1 MSGTQQVLHHRGN
14 YLVRRLR
21 LAPGEAT
28 AWHRDPCHRVTVVLS
43 GDLLDIE
50 YRDVRDAHRETIA
63 AGEAHWSEPSNRVH
77 RAVNVGKVLFEEV
90 TTFFRDRPV
99 ADPQPEDA

>member
-1 MSGTQQVLHHRGN
+1 
-14 YLVRRLR
+14 
-21 LAPGEAT
+21 
-28 AWHRDPCHRVTVVLS
+28 VTVVLS

-50 YRDVRDAHRETIA
+50 YRDGGETHRETIA
-63 AGEAHWSEPSNRVH
+63 AGEAVGRSLSNRVH

-90 TTFFRDRPV
+90 TTVFLDRPD